1 METSLLPQGMRLWI
15 KYWKTN
21 LLIDMKL
28 RQDFREEARTGHG
41 VSLSRYRVVY
51 GGREEADP
59 AGARERSTKRSFNL
73 ASLSF

>member
-1 METSLLPQGMRLWI
+1 
-15 KYWKTN
+15 
-21 LLIDMKL
+21 MKL